1 MQLDFLKP
9 HSQKH
14 FDTLNPDAKH
24 YLGGFLTLCHF
35 KKFNVQITSGSRTV
49 QEQDDL
55 YAIGRTRT
63 GKIITN
69 AKGGQSAHNYG
80 IAIDVVVLNRD
91 GECDWRPETY
101 AMLWTLAKES
111 MLDVQGV
118 FWAGEWKAFKES
130 VHFDLSG
137 GHTYAVLKE
146 KYPLYVG

>member
-1 MQLDFLKP
+1 MELDFLKP

-14 FDTLNPDAKH
+14 FDTLNPDAKPVFEE
-24 YLGGFLTLCHF
+24 FLRICHD
-35 KKFNVQITSGSRTV
+35 KMFNVQITSGSRTAE
-49 QEQDDL
+49 EQDEL

-101 AMLWTLAKES
+101 GMLWKLAKEAG
-111 MLDVQGV
+111 LEEKGLG
-118 FWAGEWKAFKES
+118 WAGEWKAFKES

-137 GHTYAVLKE
+137 GHCYAVLKE
-146 KYPLYVG
+146 KYPLYVS